1 MVKSNIHI
9 DEFIEVLAS
18 MGVSS
23 EDVESFSYL
32 SQQFEIT
39 EDLKEKMDTLETIFN
54 YFQSKYPD
62 LYELLEEEMSIVT
75 YKNFH

>member
-9 DEFIEVLAS
+9 DEFIEILAS

-23 EDVESFSYL
+23 EDVDSFFYL
-32 SQQFEIT
+32 SQQFEMT
-39 EDLKEKMDTLETIFN
+39 EDIKEKMDNLESLIN
-54 YFQSKYPD
+54 YLQSRYPD
-62 LYELLEEEMSIVT
+62 LHELLEEEICVIT